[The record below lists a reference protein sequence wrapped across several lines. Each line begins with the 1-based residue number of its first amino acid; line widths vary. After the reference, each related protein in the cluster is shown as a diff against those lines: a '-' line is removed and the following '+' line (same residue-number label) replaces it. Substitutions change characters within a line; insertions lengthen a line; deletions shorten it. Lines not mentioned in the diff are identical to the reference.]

1 MKKARLR
8 FRVGAVLIGIAAVGI
23 SQATVVISDSTFANG
38 NWSLSVLTSGSAT
51 TNITATQTN
60 FFGNPAPSRRQS
72 STIGT
77 GGVEVLAAH
86 QYLAATIDPGSF
98 ALNEMRFTMD
108 LTGAATTQYSFAIWQ
123 NGFLYASPFMTKG
136 TSSQLTF
143 TSGVI
148 SALDF
153 AEVLGAGGPAVN
165 TMSNPEW
172 GPTGSA
178 FSVGILLYNNYPSS
192 ANGLHTI
199 DNFVVEVNPVPEPSL
214 LLVGGLALA
223 AICRRMR

>member
-1 MKKARLR
+1 MKNDRVR
-8 FRVGAVLIGIAAVGI
+8 IRVGAVLIGIAAVGI
-23 SQATVVISDSTFANG
+23 SQATVVISDSTFANA

-51 TNITATQTN
+51 ANITASQTS
-60 FFGNPAPSRRQS
+60 FFGNPAPSRRQNS
-72 STIGT
+72 AIGA

-98 ALNEMRFTMD
+98 SLNEMRFTMD

-123 NGFLYASPFMTKG
+123 NGFLYATPFMTKG
-136 TSSQLTF
+136 SSSQLTF
-143 TSGVI
+143 TSGVV

-165 TMSNPEW
+165 SMSNPEW
-172 GPTGSA
+172 GPMGAA
-178 FSVGILLYNNYPSS
+178 FSVGILLYNNYPNS

-223 AICRRMR
+223 AMRRRMR

>member
-1 MKKARLR
+1 MKKDRLR

-23 SQATVVISDSTFANG
+23 SQATVVISDSTFANA

-51 TNITATQTN
+51 ANVTATQTG
-60 FFGNPAPSRRQS
+60 FFGNPAPSRRQNN
-72 STIGT
+72 TIGS

-86 QYLAATIDPGSF
+86 QYLAATIDPGSLT
-98 ALNEMRFTMD
+98 LNEMRFTMD

-123 NGFLYASPFMTKG
+123 NGLLYSTPFVTKG
-136 TSSQLTF
+136 SSSQVTF
-143 TSGVI
+143 SSGVV

-153 AEVLGAGGPAVN
+153 AEVLGAGGPSVN

-172 GPTGSA
+172 GPTGAA

-192 ANGLHTI
+192 ASTLHTM

-223 AICRRMR
+223 AIRRRMR